1 MNYQKIVSESIEKSE
16 QEKQEAE
23 IKKIKDIVS
32 RILTKIDDLKTK
44 KIDLEKEIRVLQDDL
59 DDLKAGRLDKIK
71 ERQDKD
77 PEHNGYTLI
86 IIKEIEKEYQPLYP
100 WRSPWWIEV
109 KPEVT
114 WKGDYYTTTN
124 NGFLTTSGTT
134 FQNFCCG
141 SYEING
147 RIINL

>member
-100 WRSPWWIEV
+100 WRSPWQIEI
-109 KPEVT
+109 KPEAT
-114 WKGDYYTTTN
+114 WKEDYYTTTN
-124 NGFLTTSGTT
+124 NGFLITSGTT
-134 FQNFCCG
+134 CQNFCCG
-141 SYEING
+141 SYDING
-147 RIINL
+147 KIINL